1 MVTDAIGRGAS
12 LLPLA
17 SNKLFQ
23 AYSSYYANV
32 VKVLNLLNRELSSL
46 PPDVSVFRWLYT

>member
-46 PPDVSVFRWLYT
+46 PPDVSVFR